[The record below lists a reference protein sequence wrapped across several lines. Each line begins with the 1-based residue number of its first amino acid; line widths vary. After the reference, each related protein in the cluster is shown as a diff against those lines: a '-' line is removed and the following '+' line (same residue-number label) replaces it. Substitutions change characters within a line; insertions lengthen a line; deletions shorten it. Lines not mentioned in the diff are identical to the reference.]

1 MRFYSMARPVKSPR
15 AYDSTRRRES
25 ADQTRER
32 VLAAA
37 REQFLLRGFASAT
50 VAEIA
55 AAAGVAP
62 QTLYSSVGSKAEL
75 LRQVMHVAIAG
86 DHLPVAVAERPFTDA
101 IHAEPDGR
109 RKLAL
114 YARRLRP
121 ALERTAVLDG
131 VVRAAADADPAVAAL
146 SRELDDQRVL
156 GMRMFAGH
164 LQSSGV
170 LRRGITVDRAADIL
184 SAHMDPRLYLWLVSY
199 RGWSGRQ
206 YETWYTQIT
215 SAALI
220 QPGETTS

>member
-1 MRFYSMARPVKSPR
+1 MVRPVKSPR
-15 AYDSTRRRES
+15 AYDSTRRR
-25 ADQTRER
+25 AAAGQTRER

-37 REQFLLRGFASAT
+37 REQFLLRGFTSAT
-50 VAEIA
+50 VADIA
-55 AAAGVAP
+55 TAAGVAP

-75 LRQVMHVAIAG
+75 LRQVMNVAIAG
-86 DHLPVAVAERPFTDA
+86 DDLPVTVAGRPFTDA
-101 IHAEPDGR
+101 IHAEPDGT

-164 LQSSGV
+164 LHSSGV
-170 LRRGITVDRAADIL
+170 LRRGVTVDRAADIL

-220 QPGETTS
+220 QPGEATRP